1 LPSAQ
6 VRDALRIFRAAL
18 KAADPEHAVREHF
31 RFDNG
36 VIRVGRRR
44 LHVSEFGRISVIGAG
59 KASAAMAKG
68 VERVLGRHATGGLV
82 NVPDGDWPKLRR
94 IELNPCSHPLPDK
107 RGEEGAGRML
117 EIAQAAGAKDL
128 LICLISGGASA
139 LSPVAA
145 PGMTLARK
153 QKITQ
158 ALLRAGASIH
168 EVNVVRKHISAIK
181 GGQLAAAAFPATV
194 LTLIL
199 SDVVGDD
206 PAVIGSGPTV
216 ADPST
221 RKDATRILKKYRIPL
236 AGMTLQETPK
246 PGDPR
251 LAPSHFEIVGSN
263 RQAIRAAAAQA
274 RALGYRTLALSTT
287 VQGEAR
293 SVAQAHAAVAR
304 QILTKGKPIKSPA
317 CLLAGGETTV
327 TVRGKG
333 KGGRNQE
340 YVLAAALALKN
351 AGPIT
356 ILSAGTDGIDG
367 PTDAAGAFA
376 DTGTVP
382 RAAAQ
387 GLDARGFLDNND
399 SYHFFERMKS
409 LIKTGPT
416 GTNVMDIQVMLIR

>member
-1 LPSAQ
+1 
-6 VRDALRIFRAAL
+6 
-18 KAADPEHAVREHF
+18 
-31 RFDNG
+31 
-36 VIRVGRRR
+36 
-44 LHVSEFGRISVIGAG
+44 
-59 KASAAMAKG
+59 
-68 VERVLGRHATGGLV
+68 
-82 NVPDGDWPKLRR
+82 
-94 IELNPCSHPLPDK
+94 
-107 RGEEGAGRML
+107 ML

-139 LSPVAA
+139 LSPAPA

-153 QKITQ
+153 RNVTQ

-181 GGQLAAAAFPATV
+181 GGQLAVAAFPATV

-221 RKDATRILKKYRIPL
+221 RKDAMRILKKYRIPL
-236 AGMTLQETPK
+236 AGVTLQETPK
-246 PGDPR
+246 PGDFR
-251 LAPSHFEIVGSN
+251 LARAHLEIVGSN

-274 RALGYRTLALSTT
+274 RALGYRTLALSAT
-287 VQGEAR
+287 VEGEAR
-293 SVAQAHAAVAR
+293 SVARAHAAVAR

-317 CLLAGGETTV
+317 CLVAGGETTV
-327 TVRGKG
+327 TVRGSG
-333 KGGRNQE
+333 EGGRNQE
-340 YVLAAALALKN
+340 YVLAAALALDN
-351 AGPIT
+351 AGPVT

-376 DTGTVP
+376 DSGTVH
-382 RAAAQ
+382 RAATQ
-387 GLDARGFLDNND
+387 GLDARRFLDDND
-399 SYHFFERMKS
+399 SYHFFERMRS

-416 GTNVMDIQVMLIR
+416 GTNVMDVR